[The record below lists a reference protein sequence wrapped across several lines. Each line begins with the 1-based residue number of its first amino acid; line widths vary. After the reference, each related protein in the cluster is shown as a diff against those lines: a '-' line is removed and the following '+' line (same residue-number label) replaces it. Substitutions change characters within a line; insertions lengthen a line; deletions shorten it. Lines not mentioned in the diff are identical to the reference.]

1 MNTTTL
7 QITVPTADITML
19 KKLTAG
25 MGWVVT
31 TMTKRKKSGIQK
43 GLDDIKKGNVY
54 HAENSKDLI
63 NQIFGQ
69 KMYSVTYTGQ
79 FKKSL
84 KRCVKR
90 GLDLKVFTDT
100 LDLLQANG
108 QLPPEYRA
116 HRLVGD
122 YEGCWECHMRPN
134 WLLIWRQND
143 IELELVLVD
152 TGSHSDLF

>member
-1 MNTTTL
+1 LEFTKIIRTFANRNDRITIMNTTTL

-63 NQIFGQ
+63 NQI
-69 KMYSVTYTGQ
+69 Y
-79 FKKSL
+79 FK
-84 KRCVKR
+84 
-90 GLDLKVFTDT
+90 
-100 LDLLQANG
+100 
-108 QLPPEYRA
+108 
-116 HRLVGD
+116 
-122 YEGCWECHMRPN
+122 
-134 WLLIWRQND
+134 
-143 IELELVLVD
+143 
-152 TGSHSDLF
+152 